1 MNKRQLEVEKKKLA
15 EEALELKHLK
25 AIYNKAAEDI
35 AKNISITDGKVEV
48 LLANWDDLSDDDKS
62 VYQSKIYQRNY
73 QKQLQK
79 QINDVL
85 KDLNSGQYK
94 SINEYLEKCY
104 KTGFIG
110 SMYDIAG
117 QGIPIIAPID
127 QKKVIRA
134 MKTNSKISKGLY
146 TKLGEDVDFLKKRI
160 ANNISR
166 GIATADS
173 YENIARNISN
183 ASNVGFNK
191 SMRIARTEGHR
202 IHSNS
207 AHDAQLAAKEA
218 GADIVK
224 QWNSTLDGKTRPHH
238 RQLDGQLREVE
249 EPFEMGGMKA
259 MYPSDFGRPEEDIN
273 CRCALM
279 QRAKWAL
286 DDDELETLKKR
297 AEYFGLDKTDS
308 FNDFRQKYL
317 KASTKDETLTNRRQ
331 QRLAARRTARQ
342 TTKIP
347 DFNSMEH
354 EDILKWAD
362 SNLQTSFE
370 GVKGANKE
378 FVKEAVSTLAEFE
391 SKMGGTIDGLSV
403 KFGGLSG
410 NVFAKYDDKT
420 KTLLLKKT
428 GSRKAFEDSLKK
440 DNARY
445 RAKWKNDKDYHAT
458 DTFRGTIFHELG
470 HAVDIDTGQ
479 SLSRQLG
486 ASNELYEKSVKVSAY
501 AGTQQGVRVT
511 KASEAWAENFAAYMA
526 GGANAKKVP
535 AEVKEMIEDYFKKS
549 TKAGKGLGAKIGG
562 EGLIPLHEEPA
573 LLKTIDY
580 GKKKVVQNELKDFEK
595 NAITESVETACVVT
609 ANGEVYKCFGVE
621 DRVFPDYDLGDKL
634 KGASVSHNH
643 PIDETVFSFSKDD
656 LQLFMEYD
664 LDVLRGCDEKYTY
677 EFTRNPA
684 EIDEPMED
692 WMNFENYN
700 HVDIIRLAK
709 EYGIGYRRWK
719 NE

>member
-73 QKQLQK
+73 QKQLQN

-117 QGIPIIAPID
+117 QGIPVIAPID

-146 TKLGEDVDFLKKRI
+146 TKLGEDVDYLKKRI

-191 SMRIARTEGHR
+191 AMRIARTEGHR

-207 AHDAQLAAKEA
+207 AHDAQLAAKDA

-297 AEYFGLDKTDS
+297 AEYFGLDKTES
-308 FNDFRQKYL
+308 FNDFRRKYL
-317 KASTKDETLTNRRQ
+317 
-331 QRLAARRTARQ
+331 LAT
-342 TTKIP
+342 
-347 DFNSMEH
+347 D
-354 EDILKWAD
+354 
-362 SNLQTSFE
+362 
-370 GVKGANKE
+370 KE
-378 FVKEAVSTLAEFE
+378 
-391 SKMGGTIDGLSV
+391 
-403 KFGGLSG
+403 
-410 NVFAKYDDKT
+410 
-420 KTLLLKKT
+420 
-428 GSRKAFEDSLKK
+428 KAFNDNKGKQIFGKK
-440 DNARY
+440 
-445 RAKWKNDKDYHAT
+445 
-458 DTFRGTIFHELG
+458 
-470 HAVDIDTGQ
+470 AVDISGRMVYNHSPAKKAYDRAIQAGELTP
-479 SLSRQLG
+479 L
-486 ASNELYEKSVKVSAY
+486 ASFELYQAISKQIDDEVVGLVAANGLVVASKSDHFIAR
-501 AGTQQGVRVT
+501 T
-511 KASEAWAENFAAYMA
+511 
-526 GGANAKKVP
+526 
-535 AEVKEMIEDYFKKS
+535 
-549 TKAGKGLGAKIGG
+549 IG
-562 EGLIPLHEEPA
+562 
-573 LLKTIDY
+573 
-580 GKKKVVQNELKDFEK
+580 
-595 NAITESVETACVVT
+595 SVEQKRSGVSIYNIIMALTHPDRIDPIQERE
-609 ANGEVYKCFGVE
+609 NGRTQRFI
-621 DRVFPDYDLGDKL
+621 L
-634 KGASVSHNH
+634 KGVCSVTIN
-643 PIDETVFSFSKDD
+643 PDIGNLIQVNP
-656 LQLFMEYD
+656 
-664 LDVLRGCDEKYTY
+664 LR
-677 EFTRNPA
+677 
-684 EIDEPMED
+684 
-692 WMNFENYN
+692 
-700 HVDIIRLAK
+700 
-709 EYGIGYRRWK
+709 
-719 NE
+719 

>member
-1 MNKRQLEVEKKKLA
+1 MEKKKLA

-35 AKNISITDGKVEV
+35 AKNISITDGKMEV

-117 QGIPIIAPID
+117 QGIPVIAPID

-146 TKLGEDVDFLKKRI
+146 TKLGEDVEHLKKRI

-191 SMRIARTEGHR
+191 AMRIARTEGHR

-207 AHDAQLAAKEA
+207 AFDAQLAAKEA

-297 AEYFGLDKTDS
+297 AEYFGLDKTES
-308 FNDFRQKYL
+308 FNDFRRMYL
-317 KASTKDETLTNRRQ
+317 PASEEVNIMPAGFVPAKTIKEATKVANDL
-331 QRLAARRTARQ
+331 
-342 TTKIP
+342 
-347 DFNSMEH
+347 
-354 EDILKWAD
+354 
-362 SNLQTSFE
+362 
-370 GVKGANKE
+370 GVKYAIYDDLPIGTANLFNE
-378 FVKEAVSTLAEFE
+378 ALMTLPEDARPVFVGS
-391 SKMGGTIDGLSV
+391 SKMLEKYRNAKLPRSSKNFYGVSIDTDGIFLGIDASKAGAV
-403 KFGGLSG
+403 
-410 NVFAKYDDKT
+410 
-420 KTLLLKKT
+420 
-428 GSRKAFEDSLKK
+428 KAFWDYDTFGNMIAISSHYKTADKITKAKEIAQEAYMKK
-440 DNARY
+440 HGR
-445 RAKWKNDKDYHAT
+445 KWFFNMDGHAT
-458 DTFRGTIFHELG
+458 PFHEMG
-470 HAVDIDTGQ
+470 H
-479 SLSRQLG
+479 
-486 ASNELYEKSVKVSAY
+486 AY
-501 AGTQQGVRVT
+501 AGRYGLSDSFIRDAARWAEESGCDMI
-511 KASEAWAENFAAYMA
+511 KKPSEAWAEAWAAYHIKNPDLPDYIKEHIEKA
-526 GGANAKKVP
+526 IKVSGINAQ
-535 AEVKEMIEDYFKKS
+535 
-549 TKAGKGLGAKIGG
+549 KAGKVLNAFDSDSIINEKILAFKQKFKNNEVRTIISQQKQARHIKGTKEFERYVAKMAVRGDYPSYIKEELSLDDLKNIIVPKLTGNVGVGRDGSYREFITLDDTIGYYYD
-562 EGLIPLHEEPA
+562 
-573 LLKTIDY
+573 KSK
-580 GKKKVVQNELKDFEK
+580 GKY
-595 NAITESVETACVVT
+595 VETKCVQIKY
-609 ANGEVYKCFGVE
+609 A
-621 DRVFPDYDLGDKL
+621 LGD
-634 KGASVSHNH
+634 GNIHIV
-643 PIDETVFSFSKDD
+643 PV
-656 LQLFMEYD
+656 
-664 LDVLRGCDEKYTY
+664 
-677 EFTRNPA
+677 
-684 EIDEPMED
+684 
-692 WMNFENYN
+692 
-700 HVDIIRLAK
+700 K
-709 EYGIGYRRWK
+709 EL
-719 NE
+719 